1 MHQRQC
7 RRRVNHSHR
16 APAAGLVAALA
27 AREVLAL
34 PVPLASA
41 LLVPPASVQA
51 GSALELAAVELGIES
66 A

>member
-1 MHQRQC
+1 M
-7 RRRVNHSHR
+7 RVNHSYR
-16 APAAGLVAALA
+16 APVAALA

-34 PVPLASA
+34 PVPL
-41 LLVPPASVQA
+41 ASVQA